1 MSIIRR
7 NLGRAVVAAVVGTSI
22 AMFATTPASADAD
35 VSFDTLNWVKGS
47 TVHATVDITP
57 SMCPGLAAGSEVSIV
72 FRTGGDGT
80 TWDFPVSPLSPPPA
94 LPAYSSAGFGPF
106 YLGVTPSPVTFE
118 VPITDSMVEGPVA
131 TLWTMCI
138 DSAFLYKGQAAS
150 EITGITISS
159 PGGSSSEESALPN
172 TGING
177 TTVAA
182 VASSAALM
190 LAAGAVVVT
199 TRRRRANR

>member
-1 MSIIRR
+1 MSFIRR
-7 NLGRAVVAAVVGTSI
+7 NLGRAVVAAVMGTSI
-22 AMFATTPASADAD
+22 AMFATTPASAVAD

-47 TVHATVDITP
+47 TVHATVDLTP
-57 SMCPGLAAGSEVSIV
+57 SMCPGLAAGHEVSIV

-80 TWDFPVSPLSPPPA
+80 WWDFPVSPVTLPPDLA
-94 LPAYSSAGFGPF
+94 TYSSAGFGPF
-106 YLGVTPSPVTFE
+106 QLGVTPSPVTFE

-131 TLWTMCI
+131 ILWTTCL
-138 DSAFLYKGQAAS
+138 DSSFRKVGQAAT

-159 PGGSSSEESALPN
+159 PGGSSSEESTLPK
-172 TGING
+172 TGTNG
-177 TTVAA
+177 TTVVA

-199 TRRRRANR
+199 TRRRLANR